1 MLTQVLY
8 HEGEKMDLRI
18 QCHMYYLAW
27 IQELLSNEDS
37 CAIYMFPTKAL
48 AQDQLRALKELT
60 CAMGVDV
67 SMCVYDGDTPHDQR
81 KYLRENSRLLITNPD
96 MLHVG
101 MLPCHNSFARFFHNL
116 QYVVLDEAHS
126 YRGNFGSNTAM
137 VLRRLRRICLFEHKN
152 FAGPQF
158 IVSSATI
165 ANPREH
171 VEQLTGVRDVR

>member
-1 MLTQVLY
+1 MND
-8 HEGEKMDLRI
+8 E
-18 QCHMYYLAW
+18 
-27 IQELLSNEDS
+27 NN

-60 CAMGVDV
+60 RAMNIEL
-67 SMCVYDGDTPHDQR
+67 SMCVFDGDTPQNQR
-81 KYLRENSRLLITNPD
+81 QYLRENSRLLITNPD

-101 MLPCHNSFARFFHNL
+101 MLPCHKLFARFFHNL
-116 QYVVLDEAHS
+116 RYIVLDEAHS

-137 VLRRLRRICLFEHKN
+137 VIRRLRRICTFEHQN
-152 FAGPQF
+152 ISGPQF

-171 VEQLTGVRDVR
+171 VQQLTGVRDVRKTFGQLALFGIDG